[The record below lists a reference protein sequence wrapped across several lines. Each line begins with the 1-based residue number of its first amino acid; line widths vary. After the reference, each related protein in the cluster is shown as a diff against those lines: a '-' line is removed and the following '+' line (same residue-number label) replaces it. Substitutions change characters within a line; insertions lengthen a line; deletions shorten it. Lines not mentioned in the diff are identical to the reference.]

1 MTKGYRIR
9 RHYHGSQLQER
20 APLDS
25 KEPSSYRRWHVDIS
39 LPAVQA
45 NSSHVQTHPQQKNMT
60 WNRTSS
66 LFCRLVIVLSMIA
79 VVAGYAETTP
89 IDLDLEEEFFYA
101 VESSDQTFGD
111 SFHPEKDRSLQ
122 FGPVIIPDPIVIPGP
137 IAIPTLPIPDPIE
150 IPGPIVIPTLPP
162 FGFQPIPPIV
172 IQFGKPSLTQRFVL

>member
-1 MTKGYRIR
+1 
-9 RHYHGSQLQER
+9 
-20 APLDS
+20 
-25 KEPSSYRRWHVDIS
+25 
-39 LPAVQA
+39 
-45 NSSHVQTHPQQKNMT
+45 
-60 WNRTSS
+60 
-66 LFCRLVIVLSMIA
+66 MIA